1 MERKKVELKKLT
13 EEFIKYIYKNSTKT
27 ISLNHLSKEMNL
39 KRRLYDITNV
49 LEGVG
54 LLKKNDK
61 RNEVELM
68 PDFIEIIKK
77 QADKIKQRQLIDDLL
92 KEIEKKSL
100 ISKDFYGPK
109 PGEIINID
117 DEIDDDARYF
127 IKK

>member
-1 MERKKVELKKLT
+1 MELKKLT

-54 LLKKNDK
+54 LLKKNNK
-61 RNEVELM
+61 RNEIELM

-77 QADKIKQRQLIDDLL
+77 QEDKIKKRQLINDLL
-92 KEIEKKSL
+92 KEYEKKSL
-100 ISKDFYGPK
+100 ISKVFYVPNS
-109 PGEIINID
+109 GEIINIG
-117 DEIDDDARYF
+117 DEIDDDDDARYF
-127 IKK
+127 IKR